1 MKVSYNWGLDK
12 VVIQRKK
19 WQNVSQIKYAQFTW
33 EQLRN
38 QRIHKSREREKKI
51 DKRKREVE
59 QEREVVLCGMCWQ
72 KLSGHDFTDSGSER
86 TNYSLGKTEKAGEL
100 EGSRRL

>member
-1 MKVSYNWGLDK
+1 M
-12 VVIQRKK
+12 
-19 WQNVSQIKYAQFTW
+19 
-33 EQLRN
+33 
-38 QRIHKSREREKKI
+38 HKSRERETKI
-51 DKRKREVE
+51 DKRRQREVE
-59 QEREVVLCGMCWQ
+59 QEREVVVCGMCLR

>member
-1 MKVSYNWGLDK
+1 VSYNWGPDK

-19 WQNVSQIKYAQFTW
+19 WQNVSQNVQFTW

-38 QRIHKSREREKKI
+38 KRIHKSRERERETKK
-51 DKRKREVE
+51 DKRRQRDVE
-59 QEREVVLCGMCWQ
+59 QKRKVVVCGMCLW
-72 KLSGHDFTDSGSER
+72 KVSGHDYTDSGSER

-100 EGSRRL
+100 KGSRRL